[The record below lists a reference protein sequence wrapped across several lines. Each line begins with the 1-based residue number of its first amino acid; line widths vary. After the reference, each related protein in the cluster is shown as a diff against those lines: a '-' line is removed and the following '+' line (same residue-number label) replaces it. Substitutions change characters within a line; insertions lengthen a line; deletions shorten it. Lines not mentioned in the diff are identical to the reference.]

1 MSEIVATG
9 ISEIVLQQLE
19 SQGLPLKRSMN
30 IQPPEFPADI
40 TLVDDQELMVMAG
53 KYMENLNFLRT
64 KVACANLAELE
75 ATNAYDLEVA
85 KGLLTKTTGKS
96 TEKAVMLKAAVA
108 TDDYIM
114 VLDKAK
120 NYAHAYRKLLETAL
134 ENLERYYS
142 LTSRELTRR
151 TSSSRMMGN
160 RFVP

>member
-64 KVACANLAELE
+64 QVACANLAELE
-75 ATNAYDLEVA
+75 ATNSYDLEVA
-85 KGLLTKTTGKS
+85 KGLLMKTTGKS

-108 TDDYIM
+108 TDEYIM

-134 ENLERYYS
+134 ENLERSYS

>member
-19 SQGLPLKRSMN
+19 SQGLPLKRSMH

-64 KVACANLAELE
+64 QVACANLAELE

-85 KGLLTKTTGKS
+85 KGLLTKTNGKS